1 VITDPMKHLLL
12 VVLAGVVVSSCTI
25 VNQGAPPP
33 KTQLQIREFQT
44 REFDTNDVK
53 LVMKAVINVLQD
65 EGFVV
70 KNAVMDLGLIT
81 ASKELQLSGA
91 SSSSSSTDYW
101 SDVFAKMFG
110 GSSKNSRSSNEQPR
124 FNKFKVVEAS
134 VNVSEMGSRCRIRA
148 NFLAKVLDNQGD
160 PSEVY
165 TIDDAKFYQ
174 DFFSKV
180 DKGVF
185 LQRQGL

>member
-1 VITDPMKHLLL
+1 VKNTLILAALFA
-12 VVLAGVVVSSCTI
+12 VVLASCTV
-25 VNQGAPPP
+25 VNQGPPPP

-53 LVMKAVINVLQD
+53 LVMKAVINTLQD

-81 ASKELQLSGA
+81 ASKELQISSASSG
-91 SSSSSSTDYW
+91 SSSSDYWTDVFVKMFGGKNSSSSST
-101 SDVFAKMFG
+101 
-110 GSSKNSRSSNEQPR
+110 REQPR

-134 VNVSEMGSRCRIRA
+134 VNVTEMGKRCKVRA
-148 NFLAKVLDNQGD
+148 NFLAKVIDNQGD
-160 PSEVY
+160 PSEIY
-165 TIDDAKFYQ
+165 TVDDAKFYQ

>member
-1 VITDPMKHLLL
+1 VKQLLIIGAL
-12 VVLAGVVVSSCTI
+12 GAIVLTSCTI
-25 VNQGAPPP
+25 VNQQPPPP

-53 LVMKAVINVLQD
+53 LVMKAVINTLQD

-70 KNAVMDLGLIT
+70 KNAVADLGLIT
-81 ASKELQLSGA
+81 ASKELQISGGSNT
-91 SSSSSSTDYW
+91 SSGSDYW
-101 SDVFAKMFG
+101 TDVFVKMFG
-110 GSSKNSRSSNEQPR
+110 GKNSSSSGSREQPR
-124 FNKFKVVEAS
+124 FNKFKIVEAS
-134 VNVSEMGSRCRIRA
+134 VNVTEMGQRCKVRA
-148 NFLAKVLDNQGD
+148 NFLAKVIDNQGD

-165 TIDDAKFYQ
+165 TIDDVKFYQ